1 MANSFRNI
9 LLQTAKDFIK
19 FCEDNHLK
27 CIGAFGTVLG
37 AVRHGGMIPWDDD
50 MDFYMPREDY
60 NRFLSLRSKLEH
72 TDYEILDVSF
82 NNSCYFPFAKFCN
95 KRTTIWEI
103 EEYPCVFGVFIDVFP
118 LDHVKSLEQYSIIRP
133 SCKKS
138 WYRYLRSIRRVARS
152 ELTIKSVLTEKSCFR
167 HLLGQIYSVALFSW
181 RKQQLFNSY
190 KKYEQLI
197 QQEHEGDYYA
207 YYRHS
212 SSGISSGL
220 YKKDYIE
227 NTIEVK
233 FEDFKIF
240 IPSDYDG
247 YLTQEYGNWRQLPP
261 LDKRKSGHTQF
272 YVDLGQR
279 LDISAIKAIIK
290 NGSR

>member
-1 MANSFRNI
+1 MMIWTFICRERTI
-9 LLQTAKDFIK
+9 IDF
-19 FCEDNHLK
+19 
-27 CIGAFGTVLG
+27 
-37 AVRHGGMIPWDDD
+37 
-50 MDFYMPREDY
+50 
-60 NRFLSLRSKLEH
+60 
-72 TDYEILDVSF
+72 
-82 NNSCYFPFAKFCN
+82 FPYAKFCN
-95 KRTTIWEI
+95 KRTTIWEL
-103 EEYPCVFGVFIDVFP
+103 EEYPCAIGVFIDIFP
-118 LDHVKSLEQYSIIRP
+118 IDYVESLEQYSIIRP

-138 WYRYLRSIRRVARS
+138 WYRYLRSIRRVAWS
-152 ELTIKSVLTEKSCFR
+152 ELTIKSVLIEKSCFR

-197 QQEHEGDYYA
+197 QQEHKGDYYA

-233 FEDFKIF
+233 FEDFTIP

-261 LDKRKSGHTQF
+261 LEKRKSGHTQF
-272 YVDLGQR
+272 YVDLGRR
-279 LDISAIKAIIK
+279 LDIPAIKAIIK
-290 NGSR
+290 DGR